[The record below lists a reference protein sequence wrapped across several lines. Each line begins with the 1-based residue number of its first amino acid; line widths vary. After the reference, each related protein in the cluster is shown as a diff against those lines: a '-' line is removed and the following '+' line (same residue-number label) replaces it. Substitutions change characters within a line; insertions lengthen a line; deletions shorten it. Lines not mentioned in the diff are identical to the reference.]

1 MTHTDK
7 GNYAAKHHATKSLNA
22 AVVQAVKNA
31 ARNGTIACAAA
42 HKIARDCS
50 VTPEETGR
58 ALDAEEVQITLCQ
71 LGIFK
76 HSADRPTKP
85 VNLELT
91 PELKK
96 ALTAGLVNGRLPC
109 ETAWSVAEHF
119 DLTKRQIGTACDKL
133 GIKINACQLGTFG

>member
-7 GNYAAKHHATKSLNA
+7 GNYAAKHQATESLNT

-31 ARNGTIACAAA
+31 TTNGAISCAAA
-42 HKIARDCS
+42 HKIASDCS
-50 VTPEETGR
+50 VTPEEVGR
-58 ALDAEEVQITLCQ
+58 ELDAQEVQITLCQ

-76 HSADRPTKP
+76 HSTDRPAAP
-85 VNLELT
+85 ANLELT

-96 ALTAGLVNGRLPC
+96 ALSEGLVNERLPC
-109 ETAWSVAEHF
+109 ETAWSVA
-119 DLTKRQIGTACDKL
+119 DRLGLTKRQIGAACDRL

>member
-7 GNYAAKHHATKSLNA
+7 DNYAAKHQTTESLNA
-22 AVVQAVKNA
+22 AVVQAVKNEA
-31 ARNGTIACAAA
+31 ANGTIACAAA

-58 ALDAEEVQITLCQ
+58 ALDAEEVQITHCQ

-76 HSADRPTKP
+76 HSADKP
-85 VNLELT
+85 ATPVDFELT

-96 ALTAGLVNGRLPC
+96 SLTGGLVNERLAC
-109 ETAWSVAEHF
+109 AAAWSIAARF
-119 DLTKRQIGTACDKL
+119 GLTKRQIGAACDRL
-133 GIKINACQLGTFG
+133 GIKINTCQLGTFG